1 MREFSLEGELT
12 MPQGRR
18 LGAEQ
23 IVTKLRQIEV
33 LQGQGKNI
41 AAACKEIGTTEQTF
55 YRWRKEDGG
64 LNADQDKRLK
74 QLEDENGRL
83 KKLVADLSLEKQV
96 LRDIAQGKL
105 NAPTGAGRRC
115 RQLGNGMG

>member
-1 MREFSLEGELT
+1 
-12 MPQGRR
+12 MPKGRR

-41 AAACKEIGTTEQTF
+41 AVACKEVGTTEQTF
-55 YRWRKEDGG
+55 CRWRKGYGG
-64 LNADQDKRLK
+64 LNIDQAKRLK
-74 QLEDENGRL
+74 Q
-83 KKLVADLSLEKQV
+83 LVADLSLEKQV

-105 NAPTGAGRRC
+105 
-115 RQLGNGMG
+115 